1 MAASRICLVS
11 DTRPPS
17 DIVLTPFQGRKA
29 VFLSALALLS
39 VSELLCG
46 FSQNATMLYV
56 FRGLAGVANGGV
68 MSLSMM
74 IVSDIITLKERG
86 KFQGILGSF
95 VGAGNMAGP
104 FIAASF
110 IQHST
115 WRGLFWLVSPLAASC
130 GIIGYLIIPTPKNS
144 PRLEFRTVSRQIDY
158 YGILTGAI
166 AIVLLLIPI
175 SGGGTYFN
183 WNSPMVISML
193 IIGAAFLVAFLYVEH
208 RVALLPMMP
217 RKSPCPLPKAT
228 PDTISITLQKCG
240 RLYHVDPKLSLRR
253 GVLLSTVLPTLVL
266 SECTPNVPDHSSYAF
281 VTSDRRPNAMLNLRR
296 TVHIQNGALR

>member
-1 MAASRICLVS
+1 
-11 DTRPPS
+11 
-17 DIVLTPFQGRKA
+17 
-29 VFLSALALLS
+29 
-39 VSELLCG
+39 
-46 FSQNATMLYV
+46 
-56 FRGLAGVANGGV
+56 

-130 GIIGYLIIPTPKNS
+130 GIIGFLIIPIPKNS

-158 YGILTGAI
+158 YGILTGAV

-183 WNSPMVISML
+183 WNSPMVIAML
-193 IIGAAFLVAFLYVEH
+193 VIGAIFLVGFLYVEH
-208 RVALLPMMP
+208 SVALLPMMP
-217 RKSPCPLPKAT
+217 RKSPCPPTKAT
-228 PDTISITLQKCG
+228 PDTISITL
-240 RLYHVDPKLSLRR
+240 
-253 GVLLSTVLPTLVL
+253 
-266 SECTPNVPDHSSYAF
+266 
-281 VTSDRRPNAMLNLRR
+281 
-296 TVHIQNGALR
+296 

>member
-1 MAASRICLVS
+1 
-11 DTRPPS
+11 
-17 DIVLTPFQGRKA
+17 
-29 VFLSALALLS
+29 LS

-46 FSQNATMLYV
+46 FAQNATMLYV

-74 IVSDIITLKERG
+74 IVSDVITLKERG

-115 WRGLFWLVSPLAASC
+115 WRGLFWLVSPLAATC
-130 GIIGYLIIPTPKNS
+130 GIIGFFIIPTPKNS
-144 PRLEFRTVSRQIDY
+144 PRLEFRAVSRQIDY

-183 WNSPMVISML
+183 WNSPMVIAML
-193 IIGAAFLVAFLYVEH
+193 VVGAIFLVAFLYVEH
-208 RVALLPMMP
+208 SVALLPMMP
-217 RKSPCPLPKAT
+217 RKSPSPPPKFT
-228 PDTISITLQKCG
+228 PDAFSITLQECG
-240 RLYHVDPKLSLRR
+240 RLHHVGPEFSLWC
-253 GVLLSTVLPTLVL
+253 GILLSIILPTLVL
-266 SECTPNVPDHSSYAF
+266 SKRTPNVPDYSSYAS
-281 VTSDRRPNAMLNLRR
+281 VTFYRRPDAMFNLRR
-296 TVHIQNGALR
+296 TVHIQDGALR

>member
-1 MAASRICLVS
+1 MDASPIYLVS

-17 DIVLTPFQGRKA
+17 DIFLTLFQGRKA
-29 VFLSALALLS
+29 VLLSALALLS

-56 FRGLAGVANGGV
+56 FRGLAGIANGGV

-158 YGILTGAI
+158 YGILTGAV

-183 WNSPMVISML
+183 WNSPMVITML
-193 IIGAAFLVAFLYVEH
+193 VIGAIFLVGFLYVEH
-208 RVALLPMMP
+208 SVALLPMMP
-217 RKSPCPLPKAT
+217 RKYSSPPPKVT
-228 PDTISITLQKCG
+228 PDTISITLQECG
-240 RLYHVDPKLSLRR
+240 RLYHVDSKLSFRC
-253 GVLLSTVLPTLVL
+253 GVLLSIVLPTLVL
-266 SECTPNVPDHSSYAF
+266 SECAPNVPDHSSYTF
-281 VTSDRRPNAMLNLRR
+281 VTFDRRPNAMLNLRR

>member
-1 MAASRICLVS
+1 MDASPIYLVS
-11 DTRPPS
+11 DTRPS
-17 DIVLTPFQGRKA
+17 SSIVLTPFQGRKA
-29 VFLSALALLS
+29 VLLSALALLS

-130 GIIGYLIIPTPKNS
+130 GIIGFLIIPTPKNS
-144 PRLEFRTVSRQIDY
+144 PRLEFRTVSRKIDY
-158 YGILTGAI
+158 YGILTGAV

-183 WNSPMVISML
+183 WNSPMVIAML
-193 IIGAAFLVAFLYVEH
+193 VIGAIFLVGFLYVEH
-208 RVALLPMMP
+208 SVALLPMMP
-217 RKSPCPLPKAT
+217 RKSPCPPTKAT
-228 PDTISITLQKCG
+228 PDTISITLQERG
-240 RLYHVDPKLSLRR
+240 RLYHVDPKLPLWR
-253 GVLLSTVLPTLVL
+253 GVLLSTLLPTLIF
-266 SECTPNVPDHSSYAF
+266 SKCTPDVPDNSSYAS
-281 VTSDRRPNAMLNLRR
+281 VTFDRRANAVLNLWR
-296 TVHIQNGALR
+296 TVHIQDGAIR

>member
-1 MAASRICLVS
+1 
-11 DTRPPS
+11 
-17 DIVLTPFQGRKA
+17 
-29 VFLSALALLS
+29 
-39 VSELLCG
+39 
-46 FSQNATMLYV
+46 
-56 FRGLAGVANGGV
+56 

-74 IVSDIITLKERG
+74 IVSDVITLKERG

-130 GIIGYLIIPTPKNS
+130 GIIGFLIIPTPKNS
-144 PRLEFRTVSRQIDY
+144 PKLEFRTVSRQIDY

-183 WNSPMVISML
+183 WNSPMVIAML
-193 IIGAAFLVAFLYVEH
+193 VIGAIFFAGFLYVEH
-208 RVALLPMMP
+208 SVALLPMMP
-217 RKSPCPLPKAT
+217 RKSSCLPQKAT
-228 PDTISITLQKCG
+228 PNILSITLQECG
-240 RLYHVDPKLSLRR
+240 RLYHVDPKLSPRC
-253 GVLLSTVLPTLVL
+253 GVLLSTVLPTPVL
-266 SECTPNVPDHSSYAF
+266 SKCTPNVSDHSSHAS
-281 VTSDRRPNAMLNLRR
+281 VTFYRRSDAILNLRR
-296 TVHIQNGALR
+296 TVHFQDGALR